1 MSGSTWEELESNG
14 LLPVGIR
21 ANGDADFYADMD
33 CPVWKDDLKD
43 TLRHLAKNPDDLELL
58 EIYQR
63 CSASTKRGEAAV
75 FYPLKDFDLKDG
87 KFTTSLR
94 NKLNLMNVEK
104 ALVFK
109 ANNLP
114 ILRMYMMGDESL
126 PIICPWTKQQIDSL
140 EYPGE
145 PVFNIW
151 EQHHYKVVNR
161 SSVQKEG
168 SDPGE
173 ILRST
178 DFRIPSPRSRMA
190 LEDMMR
196 TNFLSPT
203 AHKIVHNR
211 WNNSDITNYQED
223 QLPWALQNEPNFN
236 KFIGYLMDFGY
247 DVFPSFNFWIN
258 SLKLTDTDLGKY

>member
-1 MSGSTWEELESNG
+1 MSGQTWQELETSG
-14 LLPVGIR
+14 LLPAGIKS
-21 ANGDADFYADMD
+21 NGDADFYVDMD
-33 CPVWKDDLKD
+33 NPVWQDDLKD
-43 TLRHLAKNPDDLELL
+43 TLKLLIKHPDKLL
-58 EIYQR
+58 DFPIYQR
-63 CSASTKRGEAAV
+63 CAASTKRGEEAV
-75 FYPLKDFDLKDG
+75 FYLLNQFEIEDNRFA
-87 KFTTSLR
+87 TSLR
-94 NKLNLMNVEK
+94 AKYNLVNVEK

-114 ILRMYMMGDESL
+114 ILRKYMMGHENV
-126 PIICPWTKQQIDSL
+126 PIVCPWTGQQIDSL
-140 EYPGE
+140 SYPGE

-178 DFRIPSPRSRMA
+178 DFRTPSPRSRLA
-190 LEDMMR
+190 IEDMMR

-211 WNNSDITNYQED
+211 WNNSDITNYTEE
-223 QLPWALQNEPNFN
+223 QLPWALRNQANYNEFVAY
-236 KFIGYLMDFGY
+236 IMAFGY
-247 DVFPSFNFWIN
+247 DVFPSYQEWID
-258 SLKLTDTDLGKY
+258 SLKLTATDLNS

>member
-1 MSGSTWEELESNG
+1 MSGYLWEDLESSG
-14 LLPVGIR
+14 LLPAGIK
-21 ANGDADFYADMD
+21 ANGDADFYVDMD
-33 CPVWKDDLKD
+33 SPEWRDDLKE
-43 TLRHLAKNPDDLELL
+43 TLRHLVKNPRSLEYIQ
-58 EIYQR
+58 IYQR
-63 CSASTKRGEAAV
+63 CSASTKRGEQAV
-75 FYPLKDFDLKDG
+75 FYPLGDFEIKNG
-87 KFTTSLR
+87 KFTSSLR
-94 NKLNLMNVEK
+94 TKLNLINVEK

-126 PIICPWTKQQIDSL
+126 PIICPWTKHQIDSL
-140 EYPGE
+140 EFEGE

-161 SSVQKEG
+161 SSIQKEG

-178 DFRIPSPRSRMA
+178 DFRAPSPRSRMA
-190 LEDMMR
+190 IEDMMR

-211 WNNSDITNYQED
+211 WNNSDITNYNVD
-223 QLPWALQNEPNFN
+223 QLPWALKNETNYDS
-236 KFIGYLMDFGY
+236 FIRYLRSFGY
-247 DVFPSFNFWIN
+247 DAFPAYLEWIE
-258 SLKLTDTDLGKY
+258 SLKLTDADFG